1 MTAEQ
6 RADVRRSLEQDEG
19 LRLAAYADH
28 LGYLTIGIGRLIDS
42 RKPGAGITHA
52 EAAHLCDNDIDRCL
66 LDLQGFT
73 WFETLSIIR
82 QNALLNMRFQL
93 GAGGFR
99 RFRKMLAAL
108 ERGDYAVA
116 SLEGLDSTWARVQTP
131 ERAHRV
137 MGEVETGQIREE
149 RT

>member
-6 RADVRRSLEQDEG
+6 RADVRRALERDEG

-28 LGYLTIGIGRLIDS
+28 LGYLTIGIGRQIDS

-52 EAAHLCDNDIDRCL
+52 EATHLCDNDIDRCL
-66 LDLQGFT
+66 LDLQGFP

-93 GAGGFR
+93 GTAGFR
-99 RFRKMLAAL
+99 KFRKMLAAL
-108 ERGDYAVA
+108 ERRDYTLAA
-116 SLEGLDSTWARVQTP
+116 LEGLDSIWARVQTP
-131 ERAHRV
+131 ERARRV
-137 MGEVETGQIREE
+137 MGEVETGQIREN